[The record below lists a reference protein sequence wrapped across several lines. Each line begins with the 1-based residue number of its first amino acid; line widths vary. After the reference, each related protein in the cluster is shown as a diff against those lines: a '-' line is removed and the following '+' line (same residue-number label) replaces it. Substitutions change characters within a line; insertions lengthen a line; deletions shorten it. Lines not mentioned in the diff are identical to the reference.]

1 MEEHRT
7 VGAGGCGQRMVI
19 VLLLLWFGLTPIG
32 VPFLVDAVLSGAIGA
47 DALDAAALVLYGLT
61 SMGPFTGVALLTRRR
76 EGMADVAALGS
87 GLAVASGYLTLR
99 ATTGTLLP
107 RPDVLTPLTSRYT
120 VAALR
125 AAILLPYAVAAVWL
139 APRLAGRPRRSMREW
154 LGLRRS
160 RWSTWFLALAA
171 AGLLAVP
178 WPLTGALGDSL
189 TSLALGV
196 EVLGTVVPQVLL
208 FWGVIFVL
216 LTASFPKIRGAAT
229 MAVSVYAL
237 SALGRALPGGGAA
250 AVTNALFL
258 LSLGFL
264 LAEMRARGGSTLPLL
279 PLALL
284 YQLVPALFV
293 DPRDAVGGG
302 IPELQHVLSYLAV
315 FLAATTLALL
325 LWLGRRVSERRRA
338 GGAADGEGERVA
350 SAVALALAALMAWG
364 MWAGLYLFAGEP
376 GFFNHGFLIML
387 DQQADLTS
395 AYQIS
400 GREARL
406 GAVYNS
412 LVETAEASQEGL
424 RRELD
429 ELDVPYRS
437 YYVINM
443 IRVDGHRWLMGHFE
457 GRSGVGQVI
466 LNPNVRRYPRRL
478 PLPYAGGGSATGV
491 QGNLKAIHADAAWA
505 LGVRGEGI
513 VVGGQDSGYDWD
525 HPALKPRY
533 RGWDG
538 EEAHHDYNWH
548 DAWGDAQEPFDDGS
562 HGTHTMG
569 TVLGDDGGENQ
580 VGVAPG
586 ATWIGCRN
594 MRRGIGN
601 PGSYAECMEFLLAP
615 YPLGGDPLHDGDVG
629 RAPHVVNNSWGC
641 PRWEGCFPETL
652 RPAVEALR
660 AAGIM
665 MVVSAGNEGP
675 ACDTVDAPPAN
686 YDASFSVGATTE
698 AGDIVGFSSR
708 GPADGLIKPDI
719 AAPGQ
724 QVRSSVTGGDYG
736 TAGGTSMAGPHV
748 TGVVALVWS
757 AEGSLIGDIDATE
770 DLLCRTALA
779 KPVSQSCTTIS
790 VPEGV
795 FAAVMTP
802 PPCACGRVTGVP
814 NNVYGCGLVDAEAA
828 VRAILER

>member
-1 MEEHRT
+1 LI
-7 VGAGGCGQRMVI
+7 V

-32 VPFLVDAVLSGAIGA
+32 VPFLVGAVLGNLVGV
-47 DALDAAALVLYGLT
+47 DALDAAALVVYGLI
-61 SMGPFTGVALLTRRR
+61 SFGPFAAVARLVRRR
-76 EGMADVAALGS
+76 EGMVDVAALAS

-99 ATTGTLLP
+99 AGIGTLLP
-107 RPDVLTPLTSRYT
+107 RPDVLTPLDSRYA

-125 AAILLPYAVAAVWL
+125 AGILLPYAVTAAWL
-139 APRLAGRPRRSMREW
+139 APRLAGRSGRSMREW
-154 LGLRRS
+154 LGLRRC
-160 RWSTWFLALAA
+160 RWGTWFLALAA
-171 AGLLAVP
+171 AGLLTVP

-189 TSLALGV
+189 TSLAVGV
-196 EVLGTVVPQVLL
+196 EVLATIVPQVLL

-216 LTASFPKIRGAAT
+216 LTASFPETRGAAAT
-229 MAVSVYAL
+229 AILVYAL
-237 SALGRALPGGGAA
+237 STLGRALPGGGRAA
-250 AVTNALFL
+250 ASNMLFL
-258 LSLGFL
+258 LPLGFL
-264 LAEMRARGGSTLPLL
+264 LAEMRARGDSTLPLL
-279 PLALL
+279 PLAFL
-284 YQLVPALFV
+284 YRLVPALFV

-302 IPELQHVLSYLAV
+302 IPELQHVLSYLVV
-315 FLAATTLALL
+315 FLAASTLALL
-325 LWLGRRVSERRRA
+325 LWLGRRVVGKRPGS
-338 GGAADGEGERVA
+338 GAADGEGERA
-350 SAVALALAALMAWG
+350 GSRVALALTAVAAWG
-364 MWAGLYLFAGEP
+364 LWAGLYVFAGEP
-376 GFFNHGFLIML
+376 GFFNHGFLIVF
-387 DQQADLTS
+387 DQQADLAS
-395 AYQIS
+395 AYEIS
-400 GREARL
+400 GREQRI
-406 GAVYNS
+406 GAVYSS
-412 LVETAEASQEGL
+412 LVETAEASQEGI

-429 ELDVPYRS
+429 GLDVPYRPH
-437 YYVINM
+437 YVINM
-443 IRVDGHRWLMGHFE
+443 IRVDGHRRLMGRFA
-457 GRSGVGQVI
+457 GRPEVAEVI

-513 VVGGQDSGYDWD
+513 VVGGQDSGYDWE
-525 HPALKPRY
+525 HPALRPRY

-548 DAWGDAQEPFDDGS
+548 DAWGDAQEPFDDDS

-580 VGVAPG
+580 VGVAPQ

-615 YPLGGDPLHDGDVG
+615 YPLNGDPFIDGDVG
-629 RAPHVVNNSWGC
+629 RAPHVINNSWGC

-686 YDASFSVGATTE
+686 YDASFSVGAATE
-698 AGDIVGFSSR
+698 AGDVVGFSSR
-708 GPADGLIKPDI
+708 GPAEGLIKPDI

-724 QVRSSVTGGDYG
+724 QVRSSVPGGGYG

-748 TGVVALVWS
+748 AGVVALIWS
-757 AEGSLIGDIDATE
+757 ADGSLIGDIDATE
-770 DLLCRTALA
+770 DLLCRAA
-779 KPVSQSCTTIS
+779 VARPVSQSCAAIT

-795 FAAVMTP
+795 FAAAMTP
-802 PPCACGRVTGVP
+802 PPCACGGVTGVP